1 MLNELL
7 RKSNIILID
16 RVQRGR
22 KRSRI
27 ILVGIIKDM
36 LDKEMT
42 VYGHEPCSSIGT
54 S

>member
-1 MLNELL
+1 MLNALL

-27 ILVGIIKDM
+27 TLVGIIKDM

-42 VYGHEPCSSIGT
+42 VYGYESCRVL
-54 S
+54 